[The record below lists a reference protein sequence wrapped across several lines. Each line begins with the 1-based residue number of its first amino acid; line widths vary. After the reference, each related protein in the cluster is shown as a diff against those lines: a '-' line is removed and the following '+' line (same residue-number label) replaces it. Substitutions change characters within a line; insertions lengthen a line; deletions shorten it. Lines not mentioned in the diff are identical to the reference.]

1 MSQLSPPQK
10 SVPKLTYFDVRGRA
24 EVIRLLLEESGTV
37 YTEHRVSLA
46 EWPTLKPTLAF
57 GQLPLYEEEGLVLNQ
72 SQAIYR
78 HLARVFNLYGD
89 NEQERTRC
97 DIVQETFV
105 EAQLNIGGF
114 FWNPEFVKLRDN
126 YEAVELPA
134 LLARLQKLFDLNTA
148 NSGYWVGRRLSFV
161 DFMAWHTL
169 DYVRALSQKTLDE
182 YPKLARFRE
191 FISARPRIAAYLA
204 SSRRPATLTVAMS
217 SFGGTPETS

>member
-1 MSQLSPPQK
+1 MSASPGAAL
-10 SVPKLTYFDVRGRA
+10 PKLTYFDVRGRA
-24 EVIRLLLEESGTV
+24 EVIRLLLEETGTAYV
-37 YTEHRVSLA
+37 EHRVTLE

-57 GQLPLYEEEGLVLNQ
+57 GQLPLYEEAGLVLNQ

-78 HLARVFNLYGD
+78 HLARKFDLYGD

-114 FWNPEFVKLRDN
+114 FWNPEFAKLRDN

-134 LLARLQKLFDLNTA
+134 LLARLQKLLDMNTS
-148 NSGYWVGRRLSFV
+148 NSDYWVGQRLSYV
-161 DFMAWHTL
+161 DFIAWHTL
-169 DYVRALSQKTLDE
+169 DYVRAFSRKTLDK
-182 YPKLARFRE
+182 YVQLARFRE
-191 FISARPRIAAYLA
+191 SISARPRIAAYLA

-217 SFGGTPETS
+217 PFGGTPETS